1 MNIRIDTFFNLV
13 ISSYFKLSAPSRN
26 RRLARQTTMT
36 TATTQL
42 SSTPSP
48 VARSRSSQ
56 ELASRPFSGRGGGE
70 ESESRALLLPPQSAT
85 MQNLAVI
92 PNGGG
97 GGANNG
103 HIRKVSV
110 ETHESGAED
119 S

>member
-1 MNIRIDTFFNLV
+1 MT
-13 ISSYFKLSAPSRN
+13 
-26 RRLARQTTMT
+26 T

-42 SSTPSP
+42 STTPSP
-48 VARSRSSQ
+48 VVRSRSSQ
-56 ELASRPFSGRGGGE
+56 ELASGRGGGGGRSPAG
-70 ESESRALLLPPQSAT
+70 ESDSRALLLPPQSAT
-85 MQNLAVI
+85 MQNLAVF

-97 GGANNG
+97 SGANNG